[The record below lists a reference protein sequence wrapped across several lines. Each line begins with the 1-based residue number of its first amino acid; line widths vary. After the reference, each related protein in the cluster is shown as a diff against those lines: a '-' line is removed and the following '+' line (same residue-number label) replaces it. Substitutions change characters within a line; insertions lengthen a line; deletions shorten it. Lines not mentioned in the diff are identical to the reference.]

1 VQGPK
6 PKEILL
12 WQDPM
17 PEVRFKAREGH
28 QLRYSV
34 GLRMSRLIS
43 RSVGSSGGRLLPP
56 NAQGGDEGGG
66 GSGGEKV
73 FFDDGRVRVTE
84 SLVTIGHPWNKAF
97 AVREITSVTYGKNR
111 SNDLGASILRS
122 VGWLALGLG
131 LLVGVAGFW
140 PGMVFGLFMG
150 VSLLIGSR
158 KKEAPYSVTLST
170 GGFWETEYLSS
181 KSLEWCEAVASAV
194 QQAIAYKP
202 GPPSNDGGQFIP
214 VPQSRLRN

>member
-1 VQGPK
+1 
-6 PKEILL
+6 
-12 WQDPM
+12 M
-17 PEVRFKAREGH
+17 PQVRLKAREGP

-43 RSVGSSGGRLLPP
+43 RSVGSSGGRILPP
-56 NAQGGDEGGG
+56 NEQGGDEGGG
-66 GSGGEKV
+66 GGEKV
-73 FFDDGRVRVTE
+73 FFDDGQVKVTE

-122 VGWLALGLG
+122 IGWLALGFG
-131 LLVGVAGFW
+131 LLMGLAGFW
-140 PGMVFGLFMG
+140 SGLVFGLFVAAG
-150 VSLLIGSR
+150 LLFGSR
-158 KKEAPYSVTLST
+158 VKDAPYSVTLST

-202 GPPSNDGGQFIP
+202 EPPSNDGGQFIP
-214 VPQSRLRN
+214 APQGRLRN

>member
-1 VQGPK
+1 MQKPK
-6 PKEILL
+6 PEEILF
-12 WQDPM
+12 WQDPV
-17 PEVRFKAREGH
+17 PEVWLKTREGH

-43 RSVGSSGGRLLPP
+43 RSVGSSGGRILPP
-56 NAQGGDEGGG
+56 NEQGGNEGGG
-66 GSGGEKV
+66 GGGKV
-73 FFDDGRVRVTE
+73 FFDDGQVRVTE

-97 AVREITSVTYGKNR
+97 AVREITSVTYGENK

-131 LLVGVAGFW
+131 LLMGLGGFW

-150 VSLLIGSR
+150 VGLLFGGH
-158 KKEAPYSVTLST
+158 KKDAPYSVTLST

-181 KSLEWCEAVASAV
+181 KSLAWCEAVASAV
-194 QQAIAYKP
+194 RQAIAYKP
-202 GPPSNDGGQFIP
+202 EPPSNDGGQFIP
-214 VPQSRLRN
+214 APQGRLRN

>member
-1 VQGPK
+1 MQRAK
-6 PKEILL
+6 SEEILF

-17 PEVRFKAREGH
+17 PEVRLKTQEGH
-28 QLRYSV
+28 QLRYHV
-34 GLRMSRLIS
+34 GLRMSPLIS
-43 RSVGSSGGRLLPP
+43 RSVGNLGGRILPP
-56 NAQGGDEGGG
+56 NEQGGDGGG
-66 GSGGEKV
+66 DGSEGEKV
-73 FFDDGRVRVTE
+73 FFDDGQVRVTE

-97 AVREITSVTYGKNR
+97 AVREISSVTYGKNN

-122 VGWLALGLG
+122 VGWLALGFG

-140 PGMVFGLFMG
+140 PGMVFGLCVG

-158 KKEAPYSVTLST
+158 SKDAPYSVTLST

-181 KSLEWCEAVASAV
+181 KSFQWCEAVASAV

-202 GPPSNDGGQFIP
+202 EPPSNDGGQFIP
-214 VPQSRLRN
+214 TPQSRLRN